1 MQRLRTARL
10 FARLV
15 LVWFVACLG
24 AAAAASVLQ
33 PTGVEMVCSGG
44 GMKSMPADDGEAKL
58 GVGFDC
64 PLCGPGVV
72 PPPAPVAFAR
82 VAARHEPQQPA
93 ATPALVQAPAQAPP
107 ARGPPA
113 AA

>member
-10 FARLV
+10 LARLV
-15 LVWFVACLG
+15 LAWFVLCLG
-24 AAAAASVLQ
+24 AAAAASALQ
-33 PTGVEMVCSGG
+33 PTGLEMVCSGG
-44 GMKSMPADDGEAKL
+44 SMKSMPADGGDAKL
-58 GVGFDC
+58 RVGYDC

-72 PPPAPVAFAR
+72 PPPAPVTFAR
-82 VAARHEPQQPA
+82 VTARNEARQPA
-93 ATPALVQAPAQAPP
+93 ATPALTQATAEAPP